1 MTGVKSIFFLKKEMP
16 EQIDATAPQ
25 QFLTGETHHLF
36 NLLPV
41 NRFVAVHR
49 ALFADRFRFK
59 RAGDT
64 PGDGVSKK
72 IATVGAELLLPCNQ
86 RFGRCT
92 ADISSD
98 RRRIVMV
105 AAVDRGKADQQ
116 TQIFAL
122 FFR

>member
-1 MTGVKSIFFLKKEMP
+1 
-16 EQIDATAPQ
+16 
-25 QFLTGETHHLF
+25 LTGKTHHLF

-59 RAGDT
+59 GASDA

-72 IATVGAELLLPCNQ
+72 IATVGAKLLLPCNQ

-92 ADISSD
+92 ADINSD
-98 RRRIVMV
+98 RWRIVMV
-105 AAVDRGKADQQ
+105 AAVDRGKADQK
-116 TQIFAL
+116 TQVFSL
-122 FFR
+122 FFC